1 MKLEKIKL
9 VGFKSFP
16 DQVTI
21 DILSNVTA
29 IVGPNGCGKSNIVD
43 AVSWALGHDAR
54 EVRAAYADDVIFSG
68 TSARKAMGLAAV
80 ELLFDN
86 TDNTAGGQYAS
97 YNQISIRRNVDRNRE
112 SRYFINNTRCRRRDI
127 HDIFANT
134 GLGTH
139 GYAIIEQ
146 GMISRIIEAKPDEM
160 RLYIEEV
167 AGISK
172 YRDRKRDAEI
182 RMRHTHENLA
192 RVRDIREEI
201 DKQLRKLKRQA
212 GDAKR
217 FQKLKNEQHELSI
230 RVLILEYRQYDEQRL
245 HHERQLSELRL
256 KLESN
261 QTEITSSETQMQ
273 ELRLAQDEWN
283 EKLNQTRER
292 FYALN
297 AEIAGVEQDIAT
309 RRKNAEQL
317 SQEQEA
323 IEQAMQKCDAR
334 DQAQEQRQVQLQQK
348 LQTAEQDIVR
358 ANDKMAAYQRQLNHA
373 EQEQSKLRSEW
384 DSHHSSGK
392 EVLDNVKVYRVKID
406 YCAKE
411 LDNIQSRMSEITER
425 RAAIQPN
432 TKKAKLAQE
441 QNELQTLQRILSAH
455 EQGIRDLIDEAT
467 QLQFQIDGTLKDTHE
482 ASIHV
487 QNLRGRLASLKA
499 LQEEATEQVPEG
511 FTDWLQKN
519 NLSDV
524 KKVVDYL
531 EVEVGW
537 EKAVEQVLGYM
548 LSGMEVGMLDTYIK
562 TSSEIKAGRLMM
574 IESSTPPADIPQ
586 DSLATKIKNST
597 AIQVLLA
604 HVYIADGLESAMQRR
619 SRLAS
624 HESLITAAG
633 LWLGKHWMQL
643 HRNYEQNGMLS
654 RRREIEQLQI
664 EITTAD
670 KKVNDLQMQTSSLR
684 DLLQGCE
691 EAREQIRLKLQTC
704 MNDISDIKLQMQ
716 QTEIKIKQEND
727 LMQNLDNEL
736 SRLSERETNM
746 HKQSDALQKDYE
758 QATVLASGHDSSGS
772 ALEQKRL
779 ASEATVAETR
789 NQISEQQRQLHEIE
803 IEQQS
808 LITELKGLDEAS
820 EQNRQQHTDLIH
832 RREAMHEATQN
843 SREPI
848 AQRQAEIQGLI
859 NQREEL
865 EATISECNTTLKED
879 QSQIRELEAQHKS
892 LHEVREN
899 MQAQHQQLHG
909 SHQAAVVRCND
920 LRQKLSEVDSAPEQ
934 FVDSEEA
941 EDVTQA
947 RDTLEKVEQKIS
959 RMGSINLIA
968 IEEFEELSE
977 RKSYLDDQNQDL
989 VSALESIQQAINKID
1004 RESKEKFKN
1013 TFEQINDK
1021 LYAIFKR
1028 LFNGGYARLE
1038 LIEQNWLESGV
1049 SIMVYPPGKKLSSIR
1064 LLSGGEKAL
1073 SALAVVFAIFELR
1086 PAPFCIL
1093 DEVDAPLDE
1102 NNILNFCRLIND
1114 MSEKVQFMIIT
1125 HSRLTMESVNAL
1137 VGVTMAEPGISRLVS
1152 VNVEEA
1158 VQIVSG

>member
-68 TSARKAMGLAAV
+68 TSARKAMGLASI

-86 TDNTAGGQYAS
+86 ADNTAGGQYAS
-97 YNQISIRRNVDRNRE
+97 YNQISIRRSVDRSRE
-112 SRYFINNTRCRRRDI
+112 SKYFINNTRCRRRDI
-127 HDIFANT
+127 HDMFANT

-182 RMRHTHENLA
+182 RMRHTRENLA
-192 RVRDIREEI
+192 RVRDILDEI

-217 FQKLKNEQHELSI
+217 FKKLKEEQHELSI
-230 RVLILEYRQYDEQRL
+230 RVLALEYRQYDEQRRDY
-245 HHERQLSELRL
+245 EKQLSELRL
-256 KLESN
+256 ELESN
-261 QTEITSSETQMQ
+261 QTKITASETQTQ
-273 ELRLAQDEWN
+273 ELRLTQDEWN

-292 FYALN
+292 YYALN
-297 AEIAGVEQDIAT
+297 AEIAGIEQDIAN
-309 RRKNAEQL
+309 RRKNVEQL

-323 IEQAMQKCDAR
+323 IEQAIQKCEAR
-334 DQAQEQRQVQLQQK
+334 DETQKQRKAQLQQK
-348 LQTAEQDIVR
+348 LQTVEQAITQANEKMEVYGQQLNEAEQ
-358 ANDKMAAYQRQLNHA
+358 K
-373 EQEQSKLRSEW
+373 QSQLRSEW

-392 EVLDNVKVYRVKID
+392 EVLDNVEVYRVKID
-406 YCAKE
+406 YCVAE
-411 LDNIQSRMSEITER
+411 LNSIQSRKSEIAER
-425 RAAIQPN
+425 RAKIQPHA
-432 TKKAKLAQE
+432 TKAQLAQ
-441 QNELQTLQRILSAH
+441 QRHELQTLEQTLSLH
-455 EQGIRDLIDEAT
+455 EQGIQDHSGEAT
-467 QLQFQIDGTLKDTHE
+467 QLQSQIDDALKDTHE
-482 ASIHV
+482 ASIYV
-487 QNLRGRLASLKA
+487 QDLRGRLASLKA
-499 LQEEATEQVPEG
+499 LQEEATEQAAEG
-511 FTDWLQKN
+511 FIDWLQKH

-531 EVEVGW
+531 EVEAGW

-548 LSGMEVGMLDTYIK
+548 LSGMEVDALDNYIK
-562 TSSEIKAGRLMM
+562 ISSEIETGRLTM
-574 IESSTPPADIPQ
+574 IESVTPPADIAQ
-586 DSLATKIKNST
+586 DSLATKIKNSP
-597 AIQVLLA
+597 AIQALLA
-604 HVYIADGLESAMQRR
+604 HIYIADDLQFAMQRR
-619 SRLAS
+619 TRLAA
-624 HESLITAAG
+624 HESLVTAEG
-633 LWLGKHWMQL
+633 LWLGKHWMQV

-654 RRREIEQLQI
+654 RRLEIEQLQS

-670 KKVNDLQMQTSSLR
+670 KKVSDLQTQTKSLR
-684 DLLQGCE
+684 DRLQACE
-691 EAREQIRLKLQTC
+691 KVREQIRLKLQTC

-716 QTEIKIKQEND
+716 QTETKIKQEND

-736 SRLSERETNM
+736 TQLNERETNM
-746 HKQSDALQKDYE
+746 QKQHDVLQKDYE
-758 QATVLASGHDSSGS
+758 QAAALVSGHDSSGS
-772 ALEQKRL
+772 ALEQQRVE
-779 ASEATVAETR
+779 SEAAVAATR

-803 IEQQS
+803 IEQHS
-808 LITELKGLDEAS
+808 LITELKGLDEAI
-820 EQNRQQHTDLIH
+820 EQNRQQRTDLMQRHKTIH
-832 RREAMHEATQN
+832 ETSQKSH
-843 SREPI
+843 EPI
-848 AQRQAEIQGLI
+848 AQRQVEIQGLI
-859 NQREEL
+859 NQRQEL
-865 EATISECNTTLKED
+865 EATISECNTTIKD
-879 QSQIRELEAQHKS
+879 SQSRIHELETQHKS
-892 LHEVREN
+892 LHEAKEN
-899 MQAQHQQLHG
+899 MQAQHEQLHG
-909 SHQAAVVRCND
+909 SHQAAVVRCKD
-920 LRQKLSEVDSAPEQ
+920 LRQKLSDVDSAPEQ
-934 FVDSEEA
+934 LVDSKGT
-941 EDVTQA
+941 EDITQVRA
-947 RDTLEKVEQKIS
+947 DFEKVEQKIS

-968 IEEFEELSE
+968 IEEFEELRE
-977 RKSYLDDQNQDL
+977 RRSYLDDQNQDL
-989 VSALESIQQAINKID
+989 VSALESIQQAISKID

-1021 LYAIFKR
+1021 LDAIFKR

-1038 LIEQNWLESGV
+1038 LVEKNWLESGV

-1102 NNILNFCRLIND
+1102 NNILNFCKLIND

-1137 VGVTMAEPGISRLVS
+1137 IGVTMAEPGISRLVS

-1158 VQIVSG
+1158 AQMASG

>member
-9 VGFKSFP
+9 AGFKSFP

-68 TSARKAMGLAAV
+68 TGARKAMGLSSV

-97 YNQISIRRNVDRNRE
+97 YNQISIRRRVDRNRE
-112 SRYFINNTRCRRRDI
+112 SKYFINNTRCRRRDI

-172 YRDRKRDAEI
+172 YRDRKRDAET
-182 RMRHTHENLA
+182 RMRHTRENLA
-192 RVRDIREEI
+192 RVRDICEEI

-212 GDAKR
+212 GDAER
-217 FQKLKNEQHELSI
+217 FKKLKDAQHKLSI
-230 RVLILEYRQYDEQRL
+230 RVLVLEYRQYDEQRL
-245 HHERQLSELRL
+245 NHEKQLSELRL

-261 QTEITSSETQMQ
+261 QTEITTSETRTQ

-297 AEIAGVEQDIAT
+297 TEIAGIEQDIAN

-323 IEQAMQKCDAR
+323 IEQAIQKCETR
-334 DQAQEQRQVQLQQK
+334 DQEQERRRAQLRQK
-348 LQTAEQDIVR
+348 LQTVEQSIVQ
-358 ANDKMAAYQRQLNHA
+358 ANDKMATYQRQLNEA
-373 EQEQSKLRSEW
+373 EQKQSQLRFEW

-392 EVLDNVKVYRVKID
+392 EVLDNVEVYRVKID
-406 YCAKE
+406 YCVKG
-411 LDNIQSRMSEITER
+411 LDNIQSRISEITER
-425 RAAIQPN
+425 RAAIKPD
-432 TKKAKLAQE
+432 TAKAQLKQE
-441 QNELQTLQRILSAH
+441 QHELQTLEQTLSLH
-455 EQGIRDLIDEAT
+455 EQGIRDHTDEAVK
-467 QLQFQIDGTLKDTHE
+467 LQSQIDGTLKDTHE
-482 ASIHV
+482 AGIYV

-499 LQEEATEQVPEG
+499 LQEEEAEQAPEG

-519 NLSDV
+519 SLSDV

-531 EVEVGW
+531 EVEAGW
-537 EKAVEQVLGYM
+537 EKAVEQVLGYK
-548 LSGMEVGMLDTYIK
+548 LSGMEVDALDNYIK
-562 TSSEIKAGRLMM
+562 TSSEIKSGRLTM
-574 IESSTPPADIPQ
+574 IEPAMPPADIPQ

-597 AIQVLLA
+597 AIQALLA
-604 HVYIADGLESAMQRR
+604 HIYIADNSELAMQRR
-619 SRLAS
+619 ARLAS
-624 HESLITAAG
+624 HESLITAGG

-643 HRNYEQNGMLS
+643 HRNYEHNGMLS
-654 RRREIEQLQI
+654 RRREIEQLQS

-670 KKVNDLQMQTSSLR
+670 KKVNDLQAQTSSLR
-684 DLLQGCE
+684 NRLQVCE
-691 EAREQIRLKLQTC
+691 EGREQTRLKLQTC

-727 LMQNLDNEL
+727 LMQNLDSEL
-736 SRLSERETNM
+736 NRLSERETDM
-746 HKQSDALQKDYE
+746 RKQSEALQKDYE
-758 QATVLASGHDSSGS
+758 QATALASGHDSSGS
-772 ALEQKRL
+772 VLEQQRVE
-779 ASEATVAETR
+779 SEEAVAATR
-789 NQISEQQRQLHEIE
+789 NRISEQQRQLHEIE
-803 IEQQS
+803 IEQHS
-808 LITELKGLDEAS
+808 LITELKGLDEAL
-820 EQNRQQHTDLIH
+820 EQNRQQRTDLIH
-832 RREAMHEATQN
+832 QREAMKAATQN

-859 NQREEL
+859 NRREEL
-865 EATISECNTTLKED
+865 EATISECNTTLKD
-879 QSQIRELEAQHKS
+879 SQSQIHELEAQHKS
-892 LHEVREN
+892 LHEAREN
-899 MQAQHQQLHG
+899 MQAQHEQRHG
-909 SHQAAVVRCND
+909 SHQAAVARCND
-920 LRQKLSEVDSAPEQ
+920 LRQKLSDVDSAPEQ
-934 FVDSEEA
+934 LVNSEA
-941 EDVTQA
+941 TEDITQV
-947 RDTLEKVEQKIS
+947 RTDLEKVEQKIS

-968 IEEFEELSE
+968 IEEFEELNE
-977 RKSYLDDQNQDL
+977 RKSYLDNQNQDL
-989 VSALESIQQAINKID
+989 VSALESIRQAISKID

-1021 LYAIFKR
+1021 LGAIFKR

-1038 LIEQNWLESGV
+1038 LVEQNWLESGV

-1102 NNILNFCRLIND
+1102 NNILNFCKLIDD
-1114 MSEKVQFMIIT
+1114 MSEKVQFMVIT
-1125 HSRLTMESVNAL
+1125 HSRLTMESVSAL
-1137 VGVTMAEPGISRLVS
+1137 IGVTMAEPGISRLVS

-1158 VQIVSG
+1158 VKMASG

>member
-68 TSARKAMGLAAV
+68 TGARKAMGLASA

-86 TDNTAGGQYAS
+86 ADNNAGGQYAS
-97 YNQISIRRNVDRNRE
+97 YNQISIRRSVDRNRE
-112 SRYFINNTRCRRRDI
+112 SKYFINNTRCRRRDI

-172 YRDRKRDAEI
+172 YRDRKRDAET
-182 RMRHTHENLA
+182 RMRHTRENLA

-212 GDAKR
+212 GDAER
-217 FQKLKNEQHELSI
+217 FKKLKDTQHKLSI
-230 RVLILEYRQYDEQRL
+230 RMLVLEYRQYDKQRL
-245 HHERQLSELRL
+245 HHEKQLSEFRL
-256 KLESN
+256 QLESN
-261 QTEITSSETQMQ
+261 QTEITASETRTQ
-273 ELRLAQDEWN
+273 EFRLTQDEWN

-297 AEIAGVEQDIAT
+297 ADIAGVEQDIAN

-317 SQEQEA
+317 SQERGA
-323 IEQAMQKCDAR
+323 IEQAMQKCEAR
-334 DQAQEQRQVQLQQK
+334 DEAQARRRSQLRQK
-348 LQTAEQDIVR
+348 LQAVEEAIVQ
-358 ANDKMAAYQRQLNHA
+358 ANDKMAAYQRQLDEA
-373 EQEQSKLRSEW
+373 EQKQSQLRSEW

-392 EVLDNVKVYRVKID
+392 EVLDNVEVYLVKID
-406 YCAKE
+406 YCVKE
-411 LDNIQSRMSEITER
+411 LDNTRSRISEITER
-425 RAAIQPN
+425 RAAIQPD
-432 TKKAKLAQE
+432 TAKAQLAQE
-441 QNELQTLQRILSAH
+441 RHELQTLEQTLSLY
-455 EQGIRDLIDEAT
+455 EQDIRDHTDDVT
-467 QLQFQIDGTLKDTHE
+467 QLQSRIDGTLKDTHE
-482 ASIHV
+482 AGIYV

-499 LQEEATEQVPEG
+499 LQEEAVGQAPEG
-511 FTDWLQKN
+511 FTDWLKKN
-519 NLSDV
+519 NLSDI

-531 EVEVGW
+531 EVEAGW
-537 EKAVEQVLGYM
+537 ERAVEQVLGHM
-548 LSGMEVGMLDTYIK
+548 LSGIEVDALDNYTK
-562 TSSEIKAGRLMM
+562 TSSQIKSGRLTM
-574 IESSTPPADIPQ
+574 IESATPPADIPQ
-586 DSLATKIKNST
+586 DSLAVKIKNST
-597 AIQVLLA
+597 AIKALLA
-604 HVYIADGLESAMQRR
+604 HIYIADNSELAMQRR
-619 SRLAS
+619 DRLAS
-624 HESLITAAG
+624 YESLITAEG
-633 LWLGKHWMQL
+633 LWLGRHWMQL
-643 HRNYEQNGMLS
+643 HGNCEQNGMLS
-654 RRREIEQLQI
+654 RRREIEQLQS
-664 EITTAD
+664 EITAAD
-670 KKVNDLQMQTSSLR
+670 KKVSDLQTQTSSLR
-684 DLLQGCE
+684 DRLRACE
-691 EAREQIRLKLQTC
+691 EARERIRLKLQTC
-704 MNDISDIKLQMQ
+704 MNDISDIKLQIQ
-716 QTEIKIKQEND
+716 QTEIRIKQEND
-727 LMQNLDNEL
+727 LIQSLDNEL
-736 SRLSERETNM
+736 TRLGEREIDM
-746 HKQSDALQKDYE
+746 RKQSEVLQKNYE
-758 QATVLASGHDSSGS
+758 RATAVASGHDTSGS
-772 ALEQKRL
+772 ALEQQRVE
-779 ASEATVAETR
+779 SEEAVAATR
-789 NQISEQQRQLHEIE
+789 NRISEQQRQMHEID
-803 IEQQS
+803 IEQHS
-808 LITELKGLDEAS
+808 LITELKGLDEAV

-848 AQRQAEIQGLI
+848 ARKQAEIQGLI
-859 NQREEL
+859 DKREEL
-865 EATISECNTTLKED
+865 GATISECNKTLKD
-879 QSQIRELEAQHKS
+879 VQSQIHELEAQHKS
-892 LHEVREN
+892 LHETREN
-899 MQAQHQQLHG
+899 MQAQHEQLHG
-909 SHQAAVVRCND
+909 SHQTAVMRCND
-920 LRQKLSEVDSAPEQ
+920 LRKKLSNVDSAPEQ
-934 FVDSEEA
+934 LVDTEAA
-941 EDVTQA
+941 EDITQVRA
-947 RDTLEKVEQKIS
+947 ELEKVEQKIS

-968 IEEFEELSE
+968 IEEFEELSA

-989 VSALESIQQAINKID
+989 VSALESIQQAIGRID

-1021 LYAIFKR
+1021 LGALFKR

-1038 LIEQNWLESGV
+1038 LVEQNWLESGV

-1102 NNILNFCRLIND
+1102 NNILNFCKLIDD
-1114 MSEKVQFMIIT
+1114 MSEKVQFMVIT

-1137 VGVTMAEPGISRLVS
+1137 IGVTMAEPGVSRLVS

-1158 VQIVSG
+1158 VQMTSG